1 MFRIA
6 IGGSQDADAAQ
17 AIGDAIAQAL
27 DALQGETAQA
37 GILLNNG
44 YATDATLLG
53 AIDETWPGICLTG
66 CAGNADTQARGLK
79 LLLFSSPD
87 LHFQL
92 CAPPSR
98 SDSDDR
104 AAESML
110 AEVMPMADELAF
122 YFKPND
128 RRQQAHSEFAQSLRR
143 LMPDHC
149 SDLTPLLP
157 PLNWPQNINRYY
169 LGRRVLHDRFPIL
182 LGREITHKN
191 DGWRLTR
198 NPGILRKQQSD
209 SLWIYDHLDSE
220 RRRPSAA

>member
-6 IGGSQDADAAQ
+6 IGGSADADAAQ
-17 AIGDAIAQAL
+17 AIGDTVAQAL
-27 DALQGETAQA
+27 EALAGEPPQA
-37 GILLNNG
+37 GILLNSG
-44 YATDATLLG
+44 YASDATLLN
-53 AIDETWPGICLTG
+53 AIDDTWPGICLTG
-66 CAGNADTQARGLK
+66 CAGANGTAARELR

-87 LHFQL
+87 LNFQL
-92 CAPPSR
+92 CVPPNQAAN
-98 SDSDDR
+98 DDQ

-110 AEVMPMADELAF
+110 AELMPSAEHLAL

-128 RRQQAHSEFAQSLRR
+128 RRQQDHNSFDLALKR

-169 LGRRVLHDRFPIL
+169 QGRRVLDQRFPIL
-182 LGREITHKN
+182 IAREMAAPN
-191 DGWRLTR
+191 DGWRFTR
-198 NPGILRKQQSD
+198 TPGILRKQQSE
-209 SLWIYDHLDSE
+209 SVWIYDTLDSE